1 MERSP
6 EMLFQPHQGG
16 SHVTRNT
23 VQAPRNNIRSPLRIS
38 GVFREIRP
46 EDSSDL
52 KTPFRPGKNHLE
64 SLTCFHTLAHPSRGT
79 GAQPSAACVV
89 CPLSREMLPRPLGRA
104 RDGLH
109 GGSQWPVEAVPGF
122 LSSLHRGRVGYSP
135 SQDPGVIN
143 QAVPRSP
150 SKPDGSCKP
159 WRLQPWGE
167 H

>member
-79 GAQPSAACVV
+79 GAQPSAAGVV
-89 CPLSREMLPRPLGRA
+89 PTDAALSPGRCSRGLWAELGMGFMVGANGLWQQCPGFCPLSTGEELAIPL
-104 RDGLH
+104 LKI
-109 GGSQWPVEAVPGF
+109 PV
-122 LSSLHRGRVGYSP
+122 
-135 SQDPGVIN
+135 
-143 QAVPRSP
+143 
-150 SKPDGSCKP
+150 
-159 WRLQPWGE
+159 
-167 H
+167 